1 MNIEVIKLV
10 TSSLVKK
17 ISNLITSPTERG
29 LILEP
34 ISTLFRLSVLSFK
47 PKGTKVSIT
56 ENKIIINDNNYIQ
69 GITRWSGGDARTD
82 LHNLFNP
89 LDRLEKYD
97 YTYLFN
103 NDNYNKILKYAIN
116 GLEKLKIT
124 YQNCS
129 IIQHSLNLYITKLKN
144 IIKENENSNNSN
156 EKGSF
161 KNNVSNI
168 SNLSNMDENDYKI
181 ENNLYHMF
189 RNIWNNR
196 QTNIICELLNEIFE
210 LKHKNNL
217 NDSFENI
224 ENKLVEE
231 EILFLL
237 ESINNIL
244 SSKDKYVEN
253 IIKNVS
259 SGLN

>member
-10 TSSLVKK
+10 TTSLVKK
-17 ISNLITSPTERG
+17 ISNLITSPSERG

-34 ISTLFRLSVLSFK
+34 ISTLFRLSILSFK
-47 PKGTKVSIT
+47 PKGTKISIT

-69 GITRWSGGDARTD
+69 GISRWSSGDTRTD

-97 YTYLFN
+97 YSYLFN
-103 NDNYNKILKYAIN
+103 NNNYNNILKYAVN

-124 YQNCS
+124 YTDCS
-129 IIQHSLNLYITKLKN
+129 IVQHSINLYITKLKN
-144 IIKENENSNNSN
+144 IIKENESTENKDI

-161 KNNVSNI
+161 KDNSNC
-168 SNLSNMDENDYKI
+168 LGELEENDFKI
-181 ENNLYHMF
+181 ENNLYRMF
-189 RNIWNNR
+189 KNIWNNR
-196 QTNIICELLNEIFE
+196 QSNIICELLNEIYE
-210 LKHKNNL
+210 LKNKNNL
-217 NDSFENI
+217 NDSFDNI
-224 ENKLVEE
+224 ENKLIED
-231 EILFLL
+231 EIFYLL

-244 SSKDKYVEN
+244 ISKDKYVEN

>member
-10 TSSLVKK
+10 TTSLVKK
-17 ISNLITSPTERG
+17 ISNLITSPSERG

-34 ISTLFRLSVLSFK
+34 ISTLFRLSILSFK
-47 PKGTKVSIT
+47 PKGTKISIT

-69 GITRWSGGDARTD
+69 GISRWSGGDARTD

-97 YTYLFN
+97 YSYLFN
-103 NDNYNKILKYAIN
+103 NDNYNNILKYAIN
-116 GLEKLKIT
+116 GLEKLKLT
-124 YQNCS
+124 YADCS
-129 IIQHSLNLYITKLKN
+129 IVQHSINLYITKLKS
-144 IIKENENSNNSN
+144 IIKENENTKNNGV

-161 KNNVSNI
+161 KDNSNCI
-168 SNLSNMDENDYKI
+168 NELDENEYKI
-181 ENNLYHMF
+181 ENNLYRMF
-189 RNIWNNR
+189 KNIWNNR
-196 QTNIICELLNEIFE
+196 QSNIICELLNEIYE
-210 LKHKNNL
+210 LKNKNNL
-217 NDSFENI
+217 NDSFDNI

-231 EILFLL
+231 EIYYLL
-237 ESINNIL
+237 ESVNNIL
-244 SSKDKYVEN
+244 LSKDKYVEN

>member
-10 TSSLVKK
+10 TTSLVKK
-17 ISNLITSPTERG
+17 ISNLITSPSERG

-34 ISTLFRLSVLSFK
+34 ISTLFRLSILSFK
-47 PKGTKVSIT
+47 PKGTKISIT
-56 ENKIIINDNNYIQ
+56 ENKIVINDNNYIQ
-69 GITRWSGGDARTD
+69 GISRWSSGDARTD

-97 YTYLFN
+97 YSYLFN
-103 NDNYNKILKYAIN
+103 NNNYNNILKYAVN

-124 YQNCS
+124 YTDCS
-129 IIQHSLNLYITKLKN
+129 IVQHSINLYITKLKN
-144 IIKENENSNNSN
+144 IIKENESTENKDI

-161 KNNVSNI
+161 KDNSNC
-168 SNLSNMDENDYKI
+168 LGELEENDFKI
-181 ENNLYHMF
+181 ENNLYRMF
-189 RNIWNNR
+189 KNIWNNR
-196 QTNIICELLNEIFE
+196 QSNIICELLNEIYE
-210 LKHKNNL
+210 LKNKNNL
-217 NDSFENI
+217 NDSFDNI
-224 ENKLVEE
+224 ENKLIEE
-231 EILFLL
+231 EIFYLL

-244 SSKDKYVEN
+244 ISKDKYVEN

>member
-10 TSSLVKK
+10 TTSLVKK
-17 ISNLITSPTERG
+17 ISNLITSPSERG

-34 ISTLFRLSVLSFK
+34 ISTLFRLSILSFK
-47 PKGTKVSIT
+47 PKGTKISIT
-56 ENKIIINDNNYIQ
+56 ENKIVINDNNYIQ
-69 GITRWSGGDARTD
+69 GISRWSSGDARTD

-97 YTYLFN
+97 YSYLFN
-103 NDNYNKILKYAIN
+103 NNNYNNILKYAVN

-124 YQNCS
+124 YTDCS
-129 IIQHSLNLYITKLKN
+129 IVQHSINLYITKLKN
-144 IIKENENSNNSN
+144 IIKENESTENKDI

-161 KNNVSNI
+161 KDNSNC
-168 SNLSNMDENDYKI
+168 LGELEENDFKI
-181 ENNLYHMF
+181 ENNLYRMF
-189 RNIWNNR
+189 KNIWNNR
-196 QTNIICELLNEIFE
+196 QSNIICELLNEIYD
-210 LKHKNNL
+210 LKNKNNL
-217 NDSFENI
+217 NDSFDNI
-224 ENKLVEE
+224 ENKLIEE
-231 EILFLL
+231 EIFYLL

-244 SSKDKYVEN
+244 ISKDKYVEN